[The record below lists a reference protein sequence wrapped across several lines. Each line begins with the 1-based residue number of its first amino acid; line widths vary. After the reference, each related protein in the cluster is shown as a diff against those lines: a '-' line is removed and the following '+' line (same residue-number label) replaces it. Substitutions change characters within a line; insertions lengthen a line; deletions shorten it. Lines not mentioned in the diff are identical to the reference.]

1 MKAKLIIEMPTNCYD
16 CPFRRPSTLTY
27 GYTCCVTLDSLK
39 AYRSGDKI
47 PKWCPL
53 EPIIEP
59 TTVFYTLKGP
69 PFGKPVASDRLNAAV
84 ELLKT
89 DPAIIST
96 EELESCLR
104 DDEYDTGWE
113 K

>member
-53 EPIIEP
+53 EPIEEQGRIDKS
-59 TTVFYTLKGP
+59 V
-69 PFGKPVASDRLNAAV
+69 
-84 ELLKT
+84 
-89 DPAIIST
+89 ISPD
-96 EELESCLR
+96 ELESCLR
-104 DDEYDTGWE
+104 GDEYDTGWD

>member
-1 MKAKLIIEMPTNCYD
+1 MKAKVIIDMPAICDD
-16 CPFRRPSTLTY
+16 CPLAL
-27 GYTCCVTLDSLK
+27 YTGKFMVWECAAKDGRELI
-39 AYRSGDKI
+39 KI
-47 PKWCPL
+47 NEKPDWCPL

-59 TTVFYTLKGP
+59 TTVYYTVKGP
-69 PFGKPVASDRLNAAV
+69 PFGEPVASDRFNAAV

-96 EELESCLR
+96 DELESCLR
-104 DDEYDTGWE
+104 GDEYDTGWE